1 MNDQVTRFRQV
12 GEVMQHHGLELM
24 SALVILIAG
33 LFVTKLAVKWI
44 RILVGKITRNKATI
58 SVVTNS
64 AGIFLFG
71 VVVTASAMQIGARPG
86 PLITFIMIVV
96 LAAIGVIV
104 IFRPLIPTLPFKVG
118 NTVKM
123 GDLLGK
129 VEATTFLNT
138 RLKTFDGKTFFVPNR
153 QILDDIVIN
162 YHFTKTRRIKVDVT
176 IPYDEDLLRAKRVLE
191 ALMTED
197 ARILLKPSP
206 QVYVLELEPN
216 GVKIGGRCWVNNP
229 KYWVTKCEMLEKTK
243 LRFDQEGIRFA
254 GPRID
259 VTCQQRPD
267 NPLIES
273 SIDEMTG
280 DEYETF

>member
-1 MNDQVTRFRQV
+1 MNNQLTRLQKL
-12 GEVMQHHGLELM
+12 GEVMQNHGLELIM
-24 SALVILIAG
+24 ALVILIAG
-33 LFVTKLAVKWI
+33 LFITKLAI
-44 RILVGKITRNKATI
+44 RGVRFLGDKITRKKTTV
-58 SVVTNS
+58 SVVSNCV
-64 AGIFLFG
+64 GVFLLG
-71 VVVTASAMQIGARPG
+71 VVITAAAMQIGARPG
-86 PLITFIMIVV
+86 PLITFMMIVM

-123 GDLLGK
+123 GNLLGK

-138 RLKTFDGKTFFVPNR
+138 RLRTFDGKTFFVPNR

-162 YHFTKTRRIKVDVT
+162 YHFTKTRRIKVDVI
-176 IPYDEDLLRAKRVLE
+176 IPYDQDLLRAKRALE

-197 ARILLKPSP
+197 ARVLTKPSP

-216 GVKIGGRCWVNNP
+216 GVRIGGRCWVNNA

-254 GPRID
+254 GPRIN
-259 VTCQQRPD
+259 VTYNQHNDKCCED
-267 NPLIES
+267 ASIE
-273 SIDEMTG
+273 EMAG
-280 DEYETF
+280 DRYETF